1 MGFLKRNLDLANE
14 KDRCELLDA
23 VQPAKIN
30 LEASHIDFAL
40 NHLSGDWFKL
50 SGMDYCMLPTGKNNC
65 GIDLVRWARTL
76 QALYEFRNHSG
87 VSEQMRRLCIRS
99 HEPLDTI
106 LVLRVAMRYKR
117 RGFEVAF
124 EPNGKGCSDLL
135 VVRDSDRFFIE
146 VKRENTSE
154 HKRLNRLHTVGPRI
168 SREAENRVR
177 DRLAAN
183 DIRIEVKFTSLFS
196 DGQIPKIID
205 EIDLKSRTMR
215 LGIENNFECVPEG
228 SMVLLPRKSPEFYKG
243 GMQSAFV
250 RVPSDRPIQANA
262 PENMPVR
269 CTFDLRVNVTA
280 LGKRIK
286 TASQQL
292 QRDLKKDAD
301 SRGIVVMETEYGG
314 QRAADEIEKRFLRR
328 LAERCLGIT
337 LISDYSCIVS
347 NGPLSARDAE
357 IMSFAGTDGD
367 DGDPGPGPS
376 AAQLFLLMEAI
387 R

>member
-1 MGFLKRNLDLANE
+1 MGFLKRNLDLVNE
-14 KDRCELLDA
+14 IDRSELIDA
-23 VQPAKIN
+23 LQPAKIN
-30 LEASHIDFAL
+30 LEACHIDFAL
-40 NHLSGDWFKL
+40 KHLSEDWFKL
-50 SGMDYCMLPTGKNNC
+50 SSMDYCMLPTGKNNY
-65 GIDLVRWARTL
+65 GIELVRWARTL
-76 QALYEFRNHSG
+76 EALYEFRNHTG
-87 VSEQMRRLCIRS
+87 ITEQMRRLCIRS

-135 VVRDSDRFFIE
+135 VVRNSDRLFIE

-154 HKRLNRLHTVGPRI
+154 HKRLNRLHTLGPRI

-177 DRLAAN
+177 DRLAAK

-205 EIDLKSRTMR
+205 EIERKSKTMP
-215 LGIENNFECVPEG
+215 LGIENNFLCVRGG
-228 SMVLLPRKSPEFYKG
+228 SIVLLPRESSEFYKG

-280 LGKRIK
+280 LGERIK
-286 TASQQL
+286 KASQQL
-292 QRDLKKDAD
+292 QRDLKNDAD
-301 SRGIVVMETEYGG
+301 SRGVVVVETEYGG
-314 QRAADEIEKRFLRR
+314 QRAAYEIEKRFLRR
-328 LAERCLGIT
+328 VPEGCLGIT
-337 LISDYSCIVS
+337 LISDYSCIIS
-347 NGPLSARDAE
+347 SGPLSDRDRE
-357 IMSFAGTDGD
+357 IMSFAATEGD
-367 DGDPGPGPS
+367 DGDPGPGP
-376 AAQLFLLMEAI
+376 AAGQLFLLVEAI